1 MKKRRKTARE
11 SKRRSAPE
19 VARSLP
25 SSVAGNDKK
34 FALLKRERDELL
46 EQQKATSEVLRI
58 ISSSPGELEPVFSA
72 MLENAVRICEA
83 RFGNLFVYN
92 DGSFRLVAMQ
102 NPPAAYQ
109 EFWRREPVVAAADN
123 PHVPLTRLA
132 ETKEVVHI
140 ADLTAERGYI
150 ERDRRVVTLVD
161 HAGARTMLLVPMLKE
176 GELLGSIVIYRQ
188 EVRPFT
194 DKQIELVQ
202 NFAAQAV
209 IAIENTRLL
218 SELRKSLQRQTATSD
233 VLSVISSSPG
243 ELDPV
248 FQAMLENAVQ
258 ICDAKFGNL
267 FLREGDVFRIGAT
280 YGAPPV
286 YVDYLRSEQVFQLNP
301 KVGLGLLVKT
311 KEVYRVADIAAAPT
325 HGYGLRQATINLAG
339 ARALIG
345 IPMLKD
351 NEVIGA
357 IIIYRQ
363 EERPFTDKQVELV
376 QNFAAQAVIAIEN
389 TRLLGELRESLQQ
402 QTATGK
408 VLEVISRSA
417 FDLQPVFE
425 TVAESCV
432 RLCGADRA
440 FISRFDGE
448 LLRLVAAYNFTPE
461 FREFMAQN
469 PIRPGRYSAAGR
481 AALERKTVHITDVRA
496 DPEYTY
502 GSKNVEAIRTVL
514 AVPIVKGDDCGVMI
528 IYHLAVNPF
537 TENQIALVETFAD
550 QAAIAIENVRL
561 FDEVQARTDDLA
573 ESLQQQTATSD
584 VLKVISRSTF
594 DLQTVLDTLTESAA
608 RLCRAD
614 KANIARVRGDS
625 FQFTAF
631 SGFEA
636 SYREYMR
643 GLQTN
648 KIDRGSITGR
658 TVLDGKIIHLP
669 DVLEDPEFT
678 WFEAQKR
685 GGYRTALGVPLLRQG
700 TPIGVFLLTRN
711 AIDPFTQAQ
720 IDLVNTFAD
729 QAVIAIE
736 NVRLFDEIQDKSRQL
751 AEASQHKSQF
761 LANMS
766 HELRTPLN
774 AILGTMS

>member
-1 MKKRRKTARE
+1 M
-11 SKRRSAPE
+11 KRRSAPE

-218 SELRKSLQRQTATSD
+218 SELRELLQRQTATSD

-389 TRLLGELRESLQQ
+389 TRLLGELRESLRS
-402 QTATGK
+402 
-408 VLEVISRSA
+408 SRPPPA
-417 FDLQPVFE
+417 R
-425 TVAESCV
+425 C
-432 RLCGADRA
+432 
-440 FISRFDGE
+440 
-448 LLRLVAAYNFTPE
+448 LR
-461 FREFMAQN
+461 
-469 PIRPGRYSAAGR
+469 
-481 AALERKTVHITDVRA
+481 
-496 DPEYTY
+496 
-502 GSKNVEAIRTVL
+502 
-514 AVPIVKGDDCGVMI
+514 
-528 IYHLAVNPF
+528 
-537 TENQIALVETFAD
+537 
-550 QAAIAIENVRL
+550 
-561 FDEVQARTDDLA
+561 
-573 ESLQQQTATSD
+573 
-584 VLKVISRSTF
+584 
-594 DLQTVLDTLTESAA
+594 
-608 RLCRAD
+608 
-614 KANIARVRGDS
+614 
-625 FQFTAF
+625 
-631 SGFEA
+631 
-636 SYREYMR
+636 
-643 GLQTN
+643 
-648 KIDRGSITGR
+648 
-658 TVLDGKIIHLP
+658 
-669 DVLEDPEFT
+669 
-678 WFEAQKR
+678 
-685 GGYRTALGVPLLRQG
+685 
-700 TPIGVFLLTRN
+700 
-711 AIDPFTQAQ
+711 
-720 IDLVNTFAD
+720 
-729 QAVIAIE
+729 
-736 NVRLFDEIQDKSRQL
+736 
-751 AEASQHKSQF
+751 
-761 LANMS
+761 
-766 HELRTPLN
+766 
-774 AILGTMS
+774 